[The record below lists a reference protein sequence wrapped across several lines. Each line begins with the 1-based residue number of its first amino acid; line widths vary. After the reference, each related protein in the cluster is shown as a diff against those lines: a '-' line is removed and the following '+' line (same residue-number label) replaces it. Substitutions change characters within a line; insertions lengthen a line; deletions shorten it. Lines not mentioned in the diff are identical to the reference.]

1 MINYILYFYILI
13 FIIDFI
19 IILLTIINMI
29 NIDYS
34 NISRQLTKKIT
45 KNEKKENGIFFTNP
59 NKIIKIINILKPYIK
74 NIKTVLEPSCGS
86 CEFINL
92 LDKNYK
98 NLNITGIEL
107 NKTIYNSIKF
117 LENNNIKLINENF
130 LTYNFENKYNL
141 IIGNPPY
148 FVIKKNL
155 VNKYYYKYFEGR
167 PNIFILFLIKSLS
180 LLDDNGILA
189 FVLPKSFLN
198 CLYYDNTRKY
208 IINNFK
214 IIDII
219 DVDDN
224 YIETK
229 QQTIIFILQK
239 ISDTNLKII
248 NTKYVI
254 DKDKYTI
261 ILLNKDISI
270 LKNLYKNSTT
280 LKDLGFKISVGNI
293 TWNQCKKELTNDTN
307 KTLLIYSSDIKNKK
321 LEIKKYSNIDKK
333 NYINKKGNN
342 DLIIVMNRGY
352 GVGNYNFDY
361 CLIDV
366 DYDYL
371 VENHLICI
379 KYTKD
384 IDKKNLKILYNK
396 ILNSFDNEKTQQFI
410 KLYFGNNAI
419 NTTELY
425 EILPIYY

>member
-13 FIIDFI
+13 CKIDFI

-59 NKIIKIINILKPYIK
+59 NTIIKIINILKPYIK

>member
-13 FIIDFI
+13 CKIDFI

-59 NKIIKIINILKPYIK
+59 NTIIKIINILKPYIK

-167 PNIFILFLIKSLS
+167 PNIFILFLIKKLS